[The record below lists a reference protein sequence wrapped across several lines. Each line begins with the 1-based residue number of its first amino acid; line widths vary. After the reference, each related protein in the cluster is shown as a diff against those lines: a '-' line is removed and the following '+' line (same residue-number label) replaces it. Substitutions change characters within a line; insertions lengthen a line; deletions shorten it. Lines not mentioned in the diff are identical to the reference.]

1 MCFQRKEKKKER
13 KKVNQSKIGEKQK
26 TKKNRKG
33 KNNMKSF
40 FGPDNVWANV
50 QNCREQKERKTNSN
64 NNLVKT
70 RGMHEAITFLVTN
83 QIFVFAHALCRTKEK
98 KEKKN
103 KKGKGQNTQKP
114 NFPPKSSFLKSPID
128 PWLRILSLIW

>member
-1 MCFQRKEKKKER
+1 
-13 KKVNQSKIGEKQK
+13 
-26 TKKNRKG
+26 
-33 KNNMKSF
+33 
-40 FGPDNVWANV
+40 
-50 QNCREQKERKTNSN
+50 
-64 NNLVKT
+64 
-70 RGMHEAITFLVTN
+70 MHEAITFLVTN

-128 PWLRILSLIW
+128 P